1 MPSGLSTVVYVEL
14 VFRKLLSTGPDVP
27 LTVLRLALGV
37 VFFAHGAQKMLGW
50 FGGAGFSGTM
60 AGMTGFMHIPAP
72 LAILPILAE
81 FFGGLGLLLGL
92 LTRIAAFGLLCDMLV
107 AVFLVHVRNGL
118 FMNWGGGQKGEGFE
132 FHILAIAMLLV
143 TMAGGGG
150 AASFDRV
157 LMGSRAGI

>member
-1 MPSGLSTVVYVEL
+1 
-14 VFRKLLSTGPDVP
+14 
-27 LTVLRLALGV
+27 
-37 VFFAHGAQKMLGW
+37 MLGW

-60 AGMTGFMHIPAP
+60 AGMTGFLHIPAP

-107 AVFLVHVRNGL
+107 AVFLVHARNGL
-118 FMNWGGGQKGEGFE
+118 FMNWDGGQKGEGFE
-132 FHILAIAMLLV
+132 FHVLAIAMLLV

-157 LMGSRAGI
+157 LMDSRAEI